1 MANLKRLP
9 KGYLPRV
16 KESKAYLTKA
26 LNNLNKPTAFNEQL
40 TALVNNY
47 HTSQRYQDDSGNLHL
62 SFDFGIVSSEFIF
75 NRLNCKWEL
84 LKTCTVFID
93 DSEDFVDNYKW

>member
-16 KESKAYLTKA
+16 KESKAHLTKT
-26 LNNLNKPTAFNEQL
+26 LNNLNKATAFNEQL

-47 HTSQRYQDDSGNLHL
+47 HTSQRYQDDSGNLHI
-62 SFDFGIVSSEFIF
+62 SFDFGIVSSEFIY
-75 NRLNCKWEL
+75 NRETRKWGLFES
-84 LKTCTVFID
+84 CTVFID
-93 DSEDFVDNYKW
+93 NSEDFVDNYKW

>member
-16 KESKAYLTKA
+16 KESKAHLTKA

-47 HTSQRYQDDSGNLHL
+47 HTSQRY
-62 SFDFGIVSSEFIF
+62 
-75 NRLNCKWEL
+75 
-84 LKTCTVFID
+84 
-93 DSEDFVDNYKW
+93 